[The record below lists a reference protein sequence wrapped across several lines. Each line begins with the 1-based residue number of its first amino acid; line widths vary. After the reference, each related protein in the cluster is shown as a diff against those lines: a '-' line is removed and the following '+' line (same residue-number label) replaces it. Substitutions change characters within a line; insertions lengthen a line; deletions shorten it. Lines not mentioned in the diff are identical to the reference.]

1 MNQQPLPTA
10 SKDPGD
16 RAVALFRELDGLR
29 TDEPMP
35 APLGDR
41 AIARAF
47 DGIVAI
53 TVLLTCAF
61 LFGLVQVIRAG
72 ELKGELIEDPTATDL
87 AIGVASGFA
96 AFVGVEMLQIILW
109 GGTVGKRLQGLY
121 FARAKSYTP
130 VSKGALVIRTFAWS
144 IVVAS
149 LFAIPLNPWLGW
161 GTLLALLA
169 ILGLAIRDP
178 LHRMPWD
185 RLTGMRVLQGR

>member
-1 MNQQPLPTA
+1 MTNRIPTA
-10 SKDPGD
+10 SRDPGD

-29 TDEPMP
+29 TDEPVP

-47 DGIVAI
+47 DGLVAI
-53 TVLLTCAF
+53 VVLLTISG

-72 ELKGELIEDPTATDL
+72 GLEGDLIEDPTTRDL
-87 AIGVASGFA
+87 AIAVASGLI
-96 AFVGVEMLQIILW
+96 AFVGVELVQIVVW
-109 GGTVGKRLQGLY
+109 GGTIGKRIQGLY
-121 FARAKSYTP
+121 FARALSYTP
-130 VSKGALVIRTFAWS
+130 VSMGALVIRTITWS

-161 GTLLALLA
+161 GTFLVLIGILA
-169 ILGLAIRDP
+169 LAIRDP

-185 RLTGMRVLQGR
+185 RLTGMRVLRGR

>member
-1 MNQQPLPTA
+1 MTNHTPIA
-10 SKDPGD
+10 SGDPGD

-29 TDEPMP
+29 TDEPVP

-47 DGIVAI
+47 DGLVAI
-53 TVLLTCAF
+53 VVLLTVSG

-72 ELKGELIEDPTATDL
+72 GLKGELIEEPGTTDL
-87 AIGVASGFA
+87 VIAVASGFI
-96 AFVGVEMLQIILW
+96 AFVGVEMLQIVVW
-109 GGTVGKRLQGLY
+109 GGTIGKRIQGLY
-121 FARAKSYTP
+121 FSRAKSYTP
-130 VSKGALVIRTFAWS
+130 VSKGALVIRTIAWS

-161 GTLLALLA
+161 ITFLVLLT
-169 ILGLAIRDP
+169 ILVFAIRDP

-185 RLTGMRVLQGR
+185 RLTGMRVLRGR